1 MKFEHLIW
9 IIIFLVY
16 VVWLIIKKVRAASK
30 TSEQGVA
37 KRLPEWK
44 EKLNKFMSQVQ
55 QMAGEGEPLEDLG
68 PIRKEISSERIEQAI
83 EKPPLPKI
91 KPALV
96 RFGAHGPFSHLREAL
111 PQVRK
116 RAMCVG
122 LPVFVPK
129 KTPNV
134 DANERFPTMLWFGR
148 NPPLLSSVTS
158 ITRPCE
164 PRKKKQKKNY

>member
-9 IIIFLVY
+9 IIIFLVF
-16 VVWLIIKKVRAASK
+16 VVSVIIKKVRVASK
-30 TSEQGVA
+30 TSEKGIV

-55 QMAGEGEPLEDLG
+55 QMAREGDTLEDLG

-96 RFGAHGPFSHLREAL
+96 KADAESIEPAVSGKEILPKDLEFGIQDLRKAVIWSEILA
-111 PQVRK
+111 
-116 RAMCVG
+116 
-122 LPVFVPK
+122 
-129 KTPNV
+129 
-134 DANERFPTMLWFGR
+134 
-148 NPPLLSSVTS
+148 PPLAL
-158 ITRPCE
+158 RD
-164 PRKKKQKKNY
+164 K

>member
-9 IIIFLVY
+9 IIIFLVF
-16 VVWLIIKKVRAASK
+16 VVSVIIKKVRVASK
-30 TSEQGVA
+30 TSEKGIV

-55 QMAGEGEPLEDLG
+55 QMAEEGEPLEDLG

-96 RFGAHGPFSHLREAL
+96 KADAESIEPAVSGKEILPKDLEFGIQDLRKAVIWSEILA
-111 PQVRK
+111 
-116 RAMCVG
+116 
-122 LPVFVPK
+122 
-129 KTPNV
+129 
-134 DANERFPTMLWFGR
+134 
-148 NPPLLSSVTS
+148 PPLAL
-158 ITRPCE
+158 RD
-164 PRKKKQKKNY
+164 K

>member
-9 IIIFLVY
+9 IIIFLVF
-16 VVWLIIKKVRAASK
+16 VVSVIIKKVRAASK
-30 TSEQGVA
+30 TSEKGIA

-55 QMAGEGEPLEDLG
+55 QMAGEGDTLEDLG

-96 RFGAHGPFSHLREAL
+96 KADAESIEPAVSGKEILPKDLEFGIQDLRKAVIWSEILA
-111 PQVRK
+111 
-116 RAMCVG
+116 
-122 LPVFVPK
+122 
-129 KTPNV
+129 
-134 DANERFPTMLWFGR
+134 
-148 NPPLLSSVTS
+148 PPLAL
-158 ITRPCE
+158 RD
-164 PRKKKQKKNY
+164 K

>member
-9 IIIFLVY
+9 IIIFLVF
-16 VVWLIIKKVRAASK
+16 VVSVIIKKVRAASK
-30 TSEQGVA
+30 TSEKGIA

-55 QMAGEGEPLEDLG
+55 QMAAEGEPLEDLG

-96 RFGAHGPFSHLREAL
+96 KADAESAEPAVSGKEILPKDLEFGIQDLRKAVIWSEILA
-111 PQVRK
+111 
-116 RAMCVG
+116 
-122 LPVFVPK
+122 
-129 KTPNV
+129 
-134 DANERFPTMLWFGR
+134 
-148 NPPLLSSVTS
+148 PPLAL
-158 ITRPCE
+158 RD
-164 PRKKKQKKNY
+164 K

>member
-30 TSEQGVA
+30 TSEKGIA

-55 QMAGEGEPLEDLG
+55 QMAAEGEPLEDLG

-96 RFGAHGPFSHLREAL
+96 KADAESIEPAVSGKEILPKDLEFGIQDLRKAVIWSEILA
-111 PQVRK
+111 
-116 RAMCVG
+116 
-122 LPVFVPK
+122 
-129 KTPNV
+129 
-134 DANERFPTMLWFGR
+134 
-148 NPPLLSSVTS
+148 PPLAL
-158 ITRPCE
+158 RD
-164 PRKKKQKKNY
+164 K

>member
-30 TSEQGVA
+30 TSEKGIA

-44 EKLNKFMSQVQ
+44 EKLNKFMSQIQ
-55 QMAGEGEPLEDLG
+55 QMAREGEPLEDLG
-68 PIRKEISSERIEQAI
+68 PIREEISSERIEQAI

-96 RFGAHGPFSHLREAL
+96 KADAESAKPAVSGKEILPKDLEFGIQDLRKAVIWSEILA
-111 PQVRK
+111 
-116 RAMCVG
+116 
-122 LPVFVPK
+122 
-129 KTPNV
+129 
-134 DANERFPTMLWFGR
+134 
-148 NPPLLSSVTS
+148 PPLAL
-158 ITRPCE
+158 RDE
-164 PRKKKQKKNY
+164 

>member
-1 MKFEHLIW
+1 MKFENLIW

-44 EKLNKFMSQVQ
+44 EKLNKFMSQIQ
-55 QMAGEGEPLEDLG
+55 QMPREGEPLEDLG
-68 PIRKEISSERIEQAI
+68 PMRKEISSERIEQAI

-96 RFGAHGPFSHLREAL
+96 KADAESAEPAVSGKEIRPKDFELGIQDLRKAVIWSEILA
-111 PQVRK
+111 
-116 RAMCVG
+116 
-122 LPVFVPK
+122 
-129 KTPNV
+129 
-134 DANERFPTMLWFGR
+134 
-148 NPPLLSSVTS
+148 PPLAL
-158 ITRPCE
+158 RD
-164 PRKKKQKKNY
+164 K

>member
-9 IIIFLVY
+9 IIIFLVF
-16 VVWLIIKKVRAASK
+16 VVSVIIKKVRAASK
-30 TSEQGVA
+30 TSEKGIV

-55 QMAGEGEPLEDLG
+55 QMAREGDTFEDLE

-96 RFGAHGPFSHLREAL
+96 KADAESIEPAVSGKEILPKDLEFGIQDLRKAVIWSEILA
-111 PQVRK
+111 
-116 RAMCVG
+116 
-122 LPVFVPK
+122 
-129 KTPNV
+129 
-134 DANERFPTMLWFGR
+134 
-148 NPPLLSSVTS
+148 PPLAL
-158 ITRPCE
+158 RD
-164 PRKKKQKKNY
+164 K